1 MGPSV
6 EDGFA
11 LYLPSLAHARGT
23 LWGSHGVLVAPC
35 DGTNWR
41 STHLLEVAELSCL
54 GTWAAASLP
63 LPFWGAESAQGSTPT
78 FVTAGAG
85 KDLGVFSTLNVQR
98 LHRRAGAA
106 RAFLLVHTLTLLLEA
121 PPLLL
126 LPAKNCGFICITFY
140 LSCALWHKIRSS
152 FFSPRT
158 PPVFCIW
165 ESSF

>member
-1 MGPSV
+1 MWCPRWARV
-6 EDGFA
+6 LKMA
-11 LYLPSLAHARGT
+11 LPSISSCQGNPLRLPRGPGGPLWWYQLEIHASSGSSWTQLLGHLSRCQLASAFLGRRV
-23 LWGSHGVLVAPC
+23 SSGVR
-35 DGTNWR
+35 W
-41 STHLLEVAELSCL
+41 
-54 GTWAAASLP
+54 
-63 LPFWGAESAQGSTPT
+63 
-78 FVTAGAG
+78 AG
-85 KDLGVFSTLNVQR
+85 KDLGVFSTLNMQR

-106 RAFLLVHTLTLLLEA
+106 RAFLLVHTLTLVLEA